1 MDVTQLLQAAYKKLK
16 ADIFFDKTQ
25 LVLRNRIV
33 EYECSRKFDLNFNT
47 LANEILNYSNASPEL
62 TEILNSVT
70 YQVFPKT
77 LINNKNSNIIANIDD
92 ANAEIDT
99 LQYMIDME
107 VEGYILGVAWVMLAG
122 CFIDKAIYDHSY
134 GNRLRDTV
142 FQKNNNNV
150 YEPSFSPYLFEPYFA
165 QYETWRDTALEYAQ
179 SSLKKHQNIIILM
192 LDFKR
197 YFYSVGITESELS
210 KAVAD
215 HTDNIYDNDT
225 NYHSLVKNL
234 THFIWMVMEKYSSII
249 REVAP
254 SLVDNR
260 YILPIGFAPSNI
272 IANYALSEFDNAIV
286 NELNPLYYGRYVD
299 DIIIVEKVEKNS
311 CIYQKLASGITSEDI
326 IKHYL
331 CEHILKT
338 SSANTDLKEKKSTIG
353 NNTSSASEDEEYS
366 LEPSFNVFSN
376 SKITLQSQKVNVFYF
391 HSAQSDALL
400 TCFRNT
406 LNRNKSEFR
415 YLPEDES
422 TFLRDDYTEIY
433 DFQEKESPHKL
444 RNVQNI
450 SVNKFALSKYL
461 GKYLRVSE
469 LVQDISKTSFDSDI
483 LKIFTNRVAIE
494 NYTTWEKVLEILLI
508 SGKQDIYLD
517 FIKRMISAISS
528 LRLPYDGILTSK
540 VQSSLFAVLFSCICR
555 TIALASRKKAVVLI
569 QKLMSL
575 SSIWDEDS
583 CFEILNYADWYCFT
597 RMVDK
602 YVLPLPIDLFIQED
616 NPGQSKTLVLHSDAN
631 LYDFQSIK
639 EITPA
644 NEFYSVDNPYIFYPY
659 MFTMSDLSLA
669 FSFMN
674 MHELSQ
680 HDNNIPTDYEKLIS
694 SYYIL
699 NFRFSKINTYT
710 DDESIPKAVKIKKIL
725 SKNDRAIQVNDIPL
739 LKQNDKIKVAIA
751 NTYIPSSYAVGAI
764 DDIPNRSYARY
775 KAFVKTVN
783 EAIHNHSDM
792 LIFPECYL
800 PYEWLP
806 ILSRTCAKN
815 HMAVVTGVEHLK
827 ICNNVFNLTAVILP
841 YNDSK
846 YPFSYV
852 YFHRKTHM
860 APEEDSMIRS
870 RRYTPIT
877 GSGHE
882 LYGWNNFWFSVY
894 CCYELTSIQDRSK
907 FQSYAD
913 AIISVVYNKDTN
925 YFSNIIDSLAR
936 DMHCFCIQVN
946 TSQYGDSRITLPSK
960 TESKDLLKVKG
971 GKNSM
976 LLTDVL
982 DISALRNFQLQGNLS
997 QTNDK
1002 TNKMNLKLTPP
1013 DFNLG
1018 IVKNKRDNT
1027 LWENM

>member
-25 LVLRNRIV
+25 LILRNRIV
-33 EYECSRKFDLNFNT
+33 KYECSQKFDLNFNT
-47 LANEILNYSNASPEL
+47 LANEILNYSGASPEL
-62 TEILNSVT
+62 SEILNSVT

-142 FQKNNNNV
+142 FNKNKNNNNV

-225 NYHSLVKNL
+225 NYHSLAKNL
-234 THFIWMVMEKYSSII
+234 THFIWIVMEKYSSII
-249 REVAP
+249 REVDP

-260 YILPIGFAPSNI
+260 CILPIGFAPSNI
-272 IANYALSEFDNAIV
+272 IANYALSEFDNTIV

-299 DIIIVEKVEKNS
+299 DIIIVEKIEKNS

-331 CEHILKT
+331 CEHILKI
-338 SSANTDLKEKKSTIG
+338 SSANTDFKDKKSTIG
-353 NNTSSASEDEEYS
+353 NNTSSASEYEEYS

-483 LKIFTNRVAIE
+483 LKIFTNRVAVE
-494 NYTTWEKVLEILLI
+494 NYTTWEKVLEILII

-517 FIKRMISAISS
+517 FIKRINSAISS
-528 LRLPYDGILTSK
+528 LRFPHDTIADQVK
-540 VQSSLFAVLFSCICR
+540 SSLRAVLFSCTCR
-555 TIALASRKKAVVLI
+555 TMALASREKKTDLI
-569 QKLMSL
+569 KKLISI
-575 SSIWDEDS
+575 SNIWDDDL
-583 CFEILNYADWYCFT
+583 CWEILDYTDWYCLT

-602 YVLPLPIDLFIQED
+602 YALPLPIDLFIQEEKNVFNAD
-616 NPGQSKTLVLHSDAN
+616 

-639 EITPA
+639 EIAPVKK
-644 NEFYSVDNPYIFYPY
+644 FYNTQNPYLFYPY
-659 MFTMSDLSLA
+659 MITMSDLSLA
-669 FSFMN
+669 FSFVN
-674 MHELSQ
+674 MHEINNP
-680 HDNNIPTDYEKLIS
+680 DNNMPKAYKELIN
-694 SYYIL
+694 SYYML
-699 NFRFSKINTYT
+699 NFRFRAINT
-710 DDESIPKAVKIKKIL
+710 DDADDSSPNAVKIKKIL
-725 SKNDRAIQVNDIPL
+725 SDNDRAIQVNDTPL
-739 LKQNDKIKVAIA
+739 MKQNDKIKVAIA
-751 NTYIPSSYAVGAI
+751 NTYIPSSYAVNAI

-775 KAFVKTVN
+775 RAFVKTVN
-783 EAIHNHSDM
+783 EAIHTHSDM

-827 ICNNVFNLTAVILP
+827 ISNNVFNLTAVILP
-841 YNDSK
+841 YNDDK

-870 RRYTPIT
+870 RGYTPIT
-877 GSGHE
+877 GSDHE
-882 LYGWNNFWFSVY
+882 LYCWNNFWFSVY
-894 CCYELTSIQDRSK
+894 CCYELTSIKDRSK
-907 FQSYAD
+907 FQSYVD

-925 YFSNIIDSLAR
+925 YFSSIIDSLAR

-960 TESKDLLKVKG
+960 TESKDLLKIKG

-976 LLTDVL
+976 VLTDVL

-997 QTNDK
+997 QINDK
-1002 TNKMNLKLTPP
+1002 TNKLNLKLTPP
-1013 DFNLG
+1013 DFNLN

-1027 LWENM
+1027 LWKNI